1 MLNRT
6 YDIKNGELKQAI
18 EKSGLELREFATMSL
33 EKMNVKSKKKRIRQK
48 ALKRAFTHKEVAKEI
63 LLMVQG
69 DNKASKQED
78 QKVVQAVEGNDSA
91 ASVRG
96 LPVTFLLKLGKK
108 YLKDEEVVRF
118 YYNADKEEFYK
129 NKNLLE
135 QVIETNSKN
144 LDSTQLAQFQN
155 DVMEELEKRA
165 KK

>member
-1 MLNRT
+1 MLKRT

-48 ALKRAFTHKEVAKEI
+48 ALKRAFTQNEVAKEI

-69 DNKASKQED
+69 GQKESKQEE
-78 QKVVQAVEGNDSA
+78 QAVQSVVKTESHV
-91 ASVRG
+91 SVRG

-108 YLKDEEVVRF
+108 YLKDEDVVRF
-118 YYNADKEEFYK
+118 YYNAEKEEFYK
-129 NKNLLE
+129 NKKLLE
-135 QVIETNSKN
+135 QVIENSSTN
-144 LDSTQLAQFQN
+144 LDSNELSAYQS
-155 DVMEELEKRA
+155 DVKAELEKRA